1 MRLTVECG
9 KLHDAVAAVHGCLPS
24 KSTIPI
30 LQNVLI
36 TPIGSDRAKLLAYHY
51 EREAEIIFP
60 CEIED
65 GGPITLGG
73 KILAQMVKNF
83 PPATK
88 IEIVTEEET
97 EKAEQAWVLCG
108 TAKFTVRT
116 LPAKDFPQ
124 MKKKIGDGD
133 VVSTF
138 KVDSLALLDLLRM
151 VIYSCDKSAVEHAW
165 SRGMLLCPSEGRL
178 LALGSDDKRMARHSI
193 PLPAGAEAMP
203 RIVLPYDSAKEIIR
217 NLVNLEGT
225 VELRVTKNIFEL
237 GCGPLRIASR
247 LIGSE
252 FPAGYIKQIDT
263 AYEPAFNVYPAAL
276 AEAVER
282 VMAVKATSDDKYFPM
297 TFEVTNKRLA
307 ISCGD
312 VHKDRAEEEVTAD
325 ILRDN
330 FKFKVQSRFLID
342 VLAAWPESVEMEVQF
357 KQAMPVV
364 FASSKRPELRHFM
377 ATLLK

>member
-1 MRLTVECG
+1 MRLIVECG
-9 KLHDAVAAVHGCLPS
+9 QLQEAMAAVHGCLPS

-36 TPIGSDRAKLLAYHY
+36 TPVGADRAKLLAYHY

-65 GGPITLGG
+65 GSPITVGG
-73 KILAQMVKNF
+73 KILAQVVKNF
-83 PPATK
+83 APSTK
-88 IEIVTEEET
+88 IEITPDEET
-97 EKAEQAWVLCG
+97 EQATVKCG
-108 TAKFTVRT
+108 TAKFMVRT

-124 MKKKIGDGD
+124 MKKKISDGD

-138 KVDSLALLDLLRM
+138 KVGSLALLDLLRM

-165 SRGMLLCPSEGRL
+165 SRGMLICPSEGRL

-203 RIVLPYDSAKEIIR
+203 HIVLPYDSAKEIIR

-237 GCGPLRIASR
+237 VCGPLRIASR
-247 LIGSE
+247 LIGAE
-252 FPAGYIKQIDT
+252 FPPGYIKQIDT

-297 TFEVTNKRLA
+297 TFEVTGKRLA

-312 VHKDRAEEEVTAD
+312 VHKDRAEEEVAAD

-364 FASSKRPELRHFM
+364 FSSSKRPELRHFM
-377 ATLLK
+377 ATLLR